1 VDEQSR
7 SKSLTVDHLAESPQY
22 WASFGASNM
31 PALFRQ
37 FTDSLRAELAK
48 HRNRPFLEAAMAAS
62 VPIAIAEGR
71 C

>member
-1 VDEQSR
+1 
-7 SKSLTVDHLAESPQY
+7 
-22 WASFGASNM
+22 M